1 MQGRRISLGDL
12 EKVEWPK
19 LLNDEVLETCPVCG
33 KAKKLRQEIFI
44 SGRQQIKT
52 VPAVCEC
59 ERQKM
64 DAEKAAARQKEFEA
78 TLPQRWAKTNLA
90 ITTFRKHT
98 FEADDRGNAKI
109 SDICRRY
116 VEKWSDVL
124 EKNCGLLFYGPV
136 GTGKTFLSH
145 AIANA
150 LIERGV
156 SVLVTNMSR
165 ILNVVQANKDRQQVL
180 DVLDGYQLLVVDD
193 LGAERT
199 TDFARETVYSV
210 IDQRGQARLPLIVT
224 TNLSL
229 AEIKQTE
236 DMQLRRIYDRLLNL
250 CPVPL
255 LIDGES
261 RRTKDSEIRKQFAR
275 DLLL

>member
-1 MQGRRISLGDL
+1 M
-12 EKVEWPK
+12 
-19 LLNDEVLETCPVCG
+19 
-33 KAKKLRQEIFI
+33 
-44 SGRQQIKT
+44 
-52 VPAVCEC
+52 
-59 ERQKM
+59 
-64 DAEKAAARQKEFEA
+64 
-78 TLPQRWAKTNLA
+78 
-90 ITTFRKHT
+90 
-98 FEADDRGNAKI
+98 
-109 SDICRRY
+109 
-116 VEKWSDVL
+116 
-124 EKNCGLLFYGPV
+124 
-136 GTGKTFLSH
+136 
-145 AIANA
+145 
-150 LIERGV
+150 
-156 SVLVTNMSR
+156 
-165 ILNVVQANKDRQQVL
+165 L

-236 DMQLRRIYDRLLNL
+236 DMQLRRVYDRLLNL

>member
-1 MQGRRISLGDL
+1 M
-12 EKVEWPK
+12 
-19 LLNDEVLETCPVCG
+19 
-33 KAKKLRQEIFI
+33 A
-44 SGRQQIKT
+44 
-52 VPAVCEC
+52 
-59 ERQKM
+59 
-64 DAEKAAARQKEFEA
+64 AEKAAARQKEFEA

-90 ITTFRKHT
+90 ITTFRKDT
-98 FEADDRGNAKI
+98 FKADDRGNAKI

-156 SVLVTNMSR
+156 SVIVTNMSR

>member
-1 MQGRRISLGDL
+1 MSKRLVGLGH
-12 EKVEWPK
+12 
-19 LLNDEVLETCPVCG
+19 
-33 KAKKLRQEIFI
+33 
-44 SGRQQIKT
+44 T
-52 VPAVCEC
+52 VHFFLTLDSRAGVV
-59 ERQKM
+59 
-64 DAEKAAARQKEFEA
+64 AR
-78 TLPQRWAKTNLA
+78 
-90 ITTFRKHT
+90 
-98 FEADDRGNAKI
+98 
-109 SDICRRY
+109 
-116 VEKWSDVL
+116 
-124 EKNCGLLFYGPV
+124 
-136 GTGKTFLSH
+136 
-145 AIANA
+145 
-150 LIERGV
+150 
-156 SVLVTNMSR
+156 
-165 ILNVVQANKDRQQVL
+165 
-180 DVLDGYQLLVVDD
+180 VDD

-236 DMQLRRIYDRLLNL
+236 DMQLRRIYDRLRNL